1 MFVFNLQKHLIMTA
15 QADSSKEAESS
26 HQELQHEATLF
37 AEPIF
42 RFKNFTITNSFLNSF
57 LVVILLSTFF
67 ILVGRKISKVP
78 KGIQNF
84 FEIILEGALKFSD
97 SITGSRKKSEMFL
110 PLVLG
115 LFFFILINNWL
126 GIFPGVGTIGFIE
139 EYNGHKVMIP
149 LFRGGT
155 ADLNTTL
162 ALAGF
167 SVFIIHLVGVFSV
180 GVWEYLNRFINLK
193 AFIEIFENFSR
204 DKMIAFVNPM
214 KAFVGIIEII
224 GELAKVA
231 SLSFRL
237 FGNIFAGEVL
247 IASMMTLFAFFLPI
261 PFLFLEVLVGL
272 IQALIFSILVL
283 VFLTMST
290 AHQEH

>member
-1 MFVFNLQKHLIMTA
+1 MFAANFQKNLVRVA
-15 QADSSKEAESS
+15 QDGSPKMVESS
-26 HQELQHEATLF
+26 HQEIQHEATLF

-42 RFKNFTITNSFLNSF
+42 KFKNFTITNSLLNSF
-57 LVVILLSTFF
+57 LVVVILSTFF
-67 ILVGRKISKVP
+67 ILAGRKISKVP
-78 KGIQNF
+78 RGIQNF

-115 LFFFILINNWL
+115 LFLFILINNWL
-126 GIFPGVGTIGFIE
+126 GIFPGIGTVGFIE
-139 EYNGHKVMIP
+139 EHNGHKVLIP
-149 LFRGGT
+149 FFRGGT

-162 ALAGF
+162 ALASF
-167 SVFIIHLVGVFSV
+167 SVLFTHLAGILAVGA
-180 GVWEYLNRFINLK
+180 WEYLNRFINIK
-193 AFIEIFENFSR
+193 AFIEIFKNFSR

-214 KAFVGIIEII
+214 KAFVGLIEIV
-224 GELAKVA
+224 GELAKIA

-283 VFLTMST
+283 VFLTIST
-290 AHQEH
+290 AHHEH